1 MFDHDSLGESSAVGV
16 MGVIL
21 IIASIIVLIQMVH
34 HKRNFFYPSAQKRI
48 FLLLLTPL
56 VIGWSSWVCLLVGSK
71 IAPIDSLISADR
83 ALNIWAFITY
93 IEKMLGWTIENDRAV
108 FSKEKMSQLLMK
120 QVKASFCCCE
130 KFYFTNEARAQS
142 YIKRIKFGAYQ
153 YIFVLLCVAIITII
167 LAATRY
173 NSYSIEHGSNGVIW
187 LTIAK
192 SASMGLAMTY
202 TLLFV
207 SFAKRIPEMRY
218 LKLQPKFAVTQFALQ
233 LTVIQPLIITL
244 FATEDLI
251 ISTDIDSV
259 DNITSWTSN
268 LLLCSEMIIFT
279 FLQFMIY
286 PVSDYNFSLLEKSTG
301 KIEDELHDRQN
312 LDVTS

>member
-1 MFDHDSLGESSAVGV
+1 MLDHDSLGESSAVGV

-21 IIASIIVLIQMVH
+21 IIASIIVLIQMMH
-34 HKRNFFYPSAQKRI
+34 HKRNFLYPPAQKRI

-71 IAPIDSLISADR
+71 IAAIDSLISADR

-93 IEKMLGWTIENDRAV
+93 IEKMLGHTIESDQAA
-108 FSKEKMSQLLMK
+108 FSKEKMTQLLMK
-120 QVKASFCCCE
+120 QEKASCFFCG
-130 KFYFTNEARAQS
+130 KFYFTNEARAQA

-153 YIFVLLCVAIITII
+153 YIFVLLSAAIITTI
-167 LAATRY
+167 LVTTRY
-173 NSYSIEHGSNGVIW
+173 NSYSIEHGSNGAIW

-192 SASMGLAMTY
+192 SASMVLAMIY
-202 TLLFV
+202 TLLFIWFV
-207 SFAKRIPEMRY
+207 KKIPEMRY

-286 PVSDYNFSLLEKSTG
+286 PVSDYDSSLLEKSG
-301 KIEDELHDRQN
+301 KINEESHDRRN